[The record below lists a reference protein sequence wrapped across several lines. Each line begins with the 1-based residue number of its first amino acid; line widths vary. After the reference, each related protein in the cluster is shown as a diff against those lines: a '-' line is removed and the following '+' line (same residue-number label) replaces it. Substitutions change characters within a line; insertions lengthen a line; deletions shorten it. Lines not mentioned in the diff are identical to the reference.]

1 MRRLRRFS
9 RALLMALVAMVG
21 VSLLGGCAKF
31 YWTKPGSTAEQF
43 NGDSQECIKQ
53 ATVVPA
59 AASSIEQQVY
69 RECLEKRGYV
79 RQELYMPSSDSHRG
93 VEGWSQINR
102 SIR

>member
-1 MRRLRRFS
+1 VLV
-9 RALLMALVAMVG
+9 ALVAMIG
-21 VSLLGGCAKF
+21 AFTLGGCAKF

-43 NGDSQECIKQ
+43 NADSAVCIKE

-59 AASSIEQQVY
+59 AASDIEQQTY

-79 RQELYMPSSDSHRG
+79 RQELYAPSADSHRG
-93 VEGWSQINR
+93 VEGWSRINR